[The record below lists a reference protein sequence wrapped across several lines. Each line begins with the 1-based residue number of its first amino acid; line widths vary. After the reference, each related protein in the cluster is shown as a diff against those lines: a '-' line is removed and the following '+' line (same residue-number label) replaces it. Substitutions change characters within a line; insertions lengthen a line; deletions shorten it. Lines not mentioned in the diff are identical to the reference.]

1 MGTGETD
8 MGGSKATTEVVE
20 QLRQEFI
27 DEVVET
33 IQRFEVGFDAA
44 RQGRGDLPRLVLD
57 CRRSAVGFRGQAANL
72 SMHRLAAVAHRLEE
86 YLAQVPTVPP
96 PRLWDDLSAYFDQI
110 LTLATGQEGGGDDP
124 ARIVRALPPRLG
136 FELADIEIRAVEVLL
151 VMPQGTQTRYV
162 ERELQQCGYRV
173 SIMTDSLQ
181 AFAGVVQT
189 KPDLVIISAMMA
201 ELDGIDLALALSAMT
216 STRNIPLAVI
226 TSLDR
231 DDDTLQLLPK
241 RIPVLFKGPSFGD
254 DLFRALDNLF
264 LI

>member
-1 MGTGETD
+1 MA
-8 MGGSKATTEVVE
+8 GGGKATTEVVE
-20 QLRQEFI
+20 QLRQEFV
-27 DEVVET
+27 DEVIET
-33 IQRFEVGFDAA
+33 IQRFEMGFDAA
-44 RQGRGDLPRLVLD
+44 RQGRDDLSRLILE
-57 CRRSAVGFRGQAANL
+57 CRRAAVGFRGQAANL
-72 SMHRLAAVAHRLEE
+72 SMHRLSAVAHRLEE
-86 YLAQVPTVPP
+86 YLAQVPEVPP
-96 PRLWDDLSAYFDQI
+96 PRLWEDLAAYFD
-110 LTLATGQEGGGDDP
+110 LVLALISGQSDGDLSEP
-124 ARIVRALPPRLG
+124 ARLVRSLPPRLG

-173 SIMTDSLQ
+173 SVVPDSLQ
-181 AFAGVVQT
+181 AFAAVIQT
-189 KPDLVIISAMMA
+189 RPDLVIISAMMP
-201 ELDGIDLALALSAMT
+201 ELDGLDLALALSAMT

-231 DDDTLQLLPK
+231 DDEALQLLPK